1 MAEISTDGIG
11 SKITMALKTGSGV
24 DINELATSLSE
35 AEALPQISS
44 VTAKKASAT
53 VAISGYGVL
62 TNGVSALQ
70 AKLEALEDKDNLL
83 TSSVATSNPN
93 AMEAEIFSQSSASAG
108 TTEVIVHLLA
118 RKQVTELTT
127 NGDSQFASAT
137 ATIGGLTNVT
147 INPDV
152 GSAVVIPVSPAT
164 PQGIVDAINI
174 RSFNGITA
182 RLVNKLSTGTAVSIL
197 IESKTGVNNGFVIST
212 NASSPLS
219 SAEPQSA
226 RDLKLTVNGISDIF
240 RDNNSPA
247 DIVDGVQLNI
257 KNAASGN
264 TRKVVVSANTS
275 ALKTSIDG
283 LITTYNDLITLTDY
297 LIGEKD
303 PDDELAGS
311 LSTDKRTVNQLL
323 NKARAFLSIPS
334 SSPTEKFKTF
344 RDLGITAALSGK
356 LSLKE
361 TVFAAAV
368 KTNFS
373 DIRTMLTANTND
385 QLATSVSPKK
395 GLALDANI
403 FLESMINTTGPIT
416 TSKVSAQSSVK
427 RYTDQLV
434 ELQERLE
441 SSKQRY
447 LKQFAAMETL
457 VQRSKNTGD
466 YLTGQF
472 KAMESMYSN

>member
-24 DINELATSLSE
+24 DINELATSLSD
-35 AEALPQISS
+35 AESLPQINS

-62 TNGVSALQ
+62 TNGVSALKV
-70 AKLEALEDKDNLL
+70 KLEALEDKSTFL
-83 TSSVATSNPN
+83 TSSVSTSNTN
-93 AMEAEIFSQSSASAG
+93 AIGAEITSQSLATPG
-108 TTEVIVHLLA
+108 TSEIIIHTLA
-118 RKQVTELTT
+118 RREVTELKA
-127 NGDSQFASAT
+127 NGGAAFSSAT
-137 ATIGGLTNVT
+137 ATITGLNKVILTVNGGVATDVLVS
-147 INPDV
+147 NP
-152 GSAVVIPVSPAT
+152 T
-164 PQGIVDAINI
+164 PQGIVDAINAA
-174 RSFNGITA
+174 NHEGITA
-182 RLVNKLSTGTAVSIL
+182 RTINKLSSGAAVSVL
-197 IESKTGVNNGFVIST
+197 VESKTGVNNNFTIST
-212 NASSPLS
+212 NLS
-219 SAEPQSA
+219 SELSQVETQAA
-226 RDLKLTVNGISDIF
+226 RDLKLTVNGMPDIY
-240 RDNNSPA
+240 RDNNSPS
-247 DIVDGVQLNI
+247 DVVEGVQLNI
-257 KNAASGN
+257 KTSGGN
-264 TRKVVVSANTS
+264 TRRVVVTSNTS

-297 LIGEKD
+297 LIGDAD

-311 LSTDKRTVNQLL
+311 LSTDKRTVNLL
-323 NKARAFLSIPS
+323 LTSARAFLSLPS
-334 SSPTEKFKTF
+334 SSATAEFSTF
-344 RDLGITAALSGK
+344 RDLGITVGTDGK

-361 TVFAAAV
+361 AVFSAAV
-368 KTNFS
+368 KNSFF
-373 DIRTMLTANTND
+373 DIRTMLTADTDD
-385 QLATSVSPKK
+385 QLATSISARK

-403 FLESMINTTGPIT
+403 ALESLINSKGAIT
-416 TSKVSAQSSVK
+416 TRKASAQKSVT

-434 ELQERLE
+434 DLQERLE

>member
-24 DINELATSLSE
+24 DINELATSLSD
-35 AEALPQISS
+35 AESLPQINS

-62 TNGVSALQ
+62 TNGVSALKV
-70 AKLEALEDKDNLL
+70 KLEALEDKSTFL
-83 TSSVATSNPN
+83 TSSVSTSNTN
-93 AMEAEIFSQSSASAG
+93 AIGAEITSQSLATPG
-108 TTEVIVHLLA
+108 TSEIIIHTLA
-118 RKQVTELTT
+118 RREVTELKA
-127 NGDSQFASAT
+127 NGGAAFSSAT
-137 ATIGGLTNVT
+137 ATITGLNKVILTVNGGVATDVLVS
-147 INPDV
+147 NP
-152 GSAVVIPVSPAT
+152 T
-164 PQGIVDAINI
+164 PQGIVDAINAA
-174 RSFNGITA
+174 NHEGITA
-182 RLVNKLSTGTAVSIL
+182 RTINKLSSGAAVSVL
-197 IESKTGVNNGFVIST
+197 VESKTGVNNNFTIST
-212 NASSPLS
+212 NLS
-219 SAEPQSA
+219 SELSQVETQAA
-226 RDLKLTVNGISDIF
+226 RDLKLTVNGMPDIY
-240 RDNNSPA
+240 RDNNSPS
-247 DIVDGVQLNI
+247 DVVEGVQLNI
-257 KNAASGN
+257 KTSGGN
-264 TRKVVVSANTS
+264 TRRVVVTSNTS

-297 LIGEKD
+297 LIGDAD

-311 LSTDKRTVNQLL
+311 LSTDKRTVNLL
-323 NKARAFLSIPS
+323 LTSARAFLSLPS
-334 SSPTEKFKTF
+334 SSATAEFSTF
-344 RDLGITAALSGK
+344 RDLGITVGIDGK

-361 TVFAAAV
+361 AVFSAAV
-368 KTNFS
+368 KNSFF
-373 DIRTMLTANTND
+373 DIRTMLTADTDD
-385 QLATSVSPKK
+385 QLATSISARK

-403 FLESMINTTGPIT
+403 ALESLINSTGAIT
-416 TSKVSAQSSVK
+416 TRKASAQKSVT

-434 ELQERLE
+434 DLQERLE

>member
-1 MAEISTDGIG
+1 M
-11 SKITMALKTGSGV
+11 
-24 DINELATSLSE
+24 
-35 AEALPQISS
+35 
-44 VTAKKASAT
+44 
-53 VAISGYGVL
+53 
-62 TNGVSALQ
+62 
-70 AKLEALEDKDNLL
+70 
-83 TSSVATSNPN
+83 
-93 AMEAEIFSQSSASAG
+93 
-108 TTEVIVHLLA
+108 
-118 RKQVTELTT
+118 
-127 NGDSQFASAT
+127 
-137 ATIGGLTNVT
+137 
-147 INPDV
+147 
-152 GSAVVIPVSPAT
+152 
-164 PQGIVDAINI
+164 
-174 RSFNGITA
+174 
-182 RLVNKLSTGTAVSIL
+182 
-197 IESKTGVNNGFVIST
+197 
-212 NASSPLS
+212 
-219 SAEPQSA
+219 
-226 RDLKLTVNGISDIF
+226 
-240 RDNNSPA
+240 
-247 DIVDGVQLNI
+247 
-257 KNAASGN
+257 
-264 TRKVVVSANTS
+264 
-275 ALKTSIDG
+275 
-283 LITTYNDLITLTDY
+283 
-297 LIGEKD
+297 IGEKD
-303 PDDELAGS
+303 PDDKLAGS

-373 DIRTMLTANTND
+373 DIRTMLTADTND
-385 QLATSVSPKK
+385 QLGTSVSPKK

-403 FLESMINTTGPIT
+403 FLESMINSTGAIT
-416 TSKVSAQSSVK
+416 TSKASAQSSVK

>member
-24 DINELATSLSE
+24 DINELATSLSD
-35 AEALPQISS
+35 AESLPQINS

-62 TNGVSALQ
+62 TNGVSALKV
-70 AKLEALEDKDNLL
+70 KLEALEDKSTFL
-83 TSSVATSNPN
+83 TSSVSTSNTN
-93 AMEAEIFSQSSASAG
+93 AIGAEITSQSLATPG
-108 TTEVIVHLLA
+108 TSEIIIHTLA
-118 RKQVTELTT
+118 RREVTELKA
-127 NGDSQFASAT
+127 NGGAAFSSAT
-137 ATIGGLTNVT
+137 ATITGLNKVILTVNGGVATDVLVS
-147 INPDV
+147 NP
-152 GSAVVIPVSPAT
+152 T
-164 PQGIVDAINI
+164 PQGIVDAINAA
-174 RSFNGITA
+174 NHEGITA
-182 RLVNKLSTGTAVSIL
+182 RTINKLSSGAAVSVL
-197 IESKTGVNNGFVIST
+197 VESKTGVNNNFTIST
-212 NASSPLS
+212 NLS
-219 SAEPQSA
+219 SELSQVETQAA
-226 RDLKLTVNGISDIF
+226 RDLKLTVNGMPDIY
-240 RDNNSPA
+240 RDNNSPS
-247 DIVDGVQLNI
+247 DVVEGVQLNI
-257 KNAASGN
+257 KSAAASN
-264 TRKVVVSANTS
+264 TRRVVVTSNTS

-297 LIGEKD
+297 LIGDAD

-311 LSTDKRTVNQLL
+311 LSTDKRTVNLL
-323 NKARAFLSIPS
+323 LTNARAFLSLPS
-334 SSPTEKFKTF
+334 SSATAEFSTF
-344 RDLGITAALSGK
+344 RDLGITVGIDGK

-361 TVFAAAV
+361 AVFSAAV
-368 KTNFS
+368 KNSFF
-373 DIRTMLTANTND
+373 DIRTMLTADTDD
-385 QLATSVSPKK
+385 QLATSISARK

-403 FLESMINTTGPIT
+403 ALESLINSTGAIT
-416 TSKVSAQSSVK
+416 TRKASAQKSVT

-434 ELQERLE
+434 DLQERLE

>member
-35 AEALPQISS
+35 AEALPQINS

-83 TSSVATSNPN
+83 TSCVATSNPN

-118 RKQVTELTT
+118 RKQVTELST

-303 PDDELAGS
+303 PDDKLAGS

>member
-24 DINELATSLSE
+24 DINELATSLSD
-35 AEALPQISS
+35 AESLPQINS

-62 TNGVSALQ
+62 TNGVSALKV
-70 AKLEALEDKDNLL
+70 KLEALEDKSTFL
-83 TSSVATSNPN
+83 TSSVSTSNTN
-93 AMEAEIFSQSSASAG
+93 AIGAEITSQSLATPG
-108 TTEVIVHLLA
+108 TSEIIIHTLA
-118 RKQVTELTT
+118 RREVTELKA
-127 NGDSQFASAT
+127 NGGAAFSSAT
-137 ATIGGLTNVT
+137 ATITGLNKVILTVNGGVATDVLVS
-147 INPDV
+147 NP
-152 GSAVVIPVSPAT
+152 T
-164 PQGIVDAINI
+164 PQGIVDAINAA
-174 RSFNGITA
+174 NHEGITA
-182 RLVNKLSTGTAVSIL
+182 RTINKLSSGAAVSVL
-197 IESKTGVNNGFVIST
+197 VESKTGVNNNFTIST
-212 NASSPLS
+212 NLS
-219 SAEPQSA
+219 SELSQVETQAA
-226 RDLKLTVNGISDIF
+226 RDLKLTVNGMPDIY
-240 RDNNSPA
+240 RDNNSPS
-247 DIVDGVQLNI
+247 DVVEGVQLNI
-257 KNAASGN
+257 KSAAASD
-264 TRKVVVSANTS
+264 TRRVVVTSNTS

-297 LIGEKD
+297 LIGDAD

-311 LSTDKRTVNQLL
+311 LSTDKRTVNLL
-323 NKARAFLSIPS
+323 LTNARAFLSLPS
-334 SSPTEKFKTF
+334 SSATAEFSTF
-344 RDLGITAALSGK
+344 RDLGITVGIDGK

-361 TVFAAAV
+361 AVFSAAV
-368 KTNFS
+368 KNSFF
-373 DIRTMLTANTND
+373 DIRTMLTADTDD
-385 QLATSVSPKK
+385 QLATSISARK

-403 FLESMINTTGPIT
+403 ALESLINSTGAIT
-416 TSKVSAQSSVK
+416 TRKASAQKSVT

-434 ELQERLE
+434 DLQERLE